1 MTCSCLSRQWC
12 PKRIVCIGDIKIKTE
27 DGGELMLKDFIYI
40 QFHFENLMVK
50 FFEVVDSYKLAMKDK
65 KEKKLVMNGS
75 R

>member
-1 MTCSCLSRQWC
+1 
-12 PKRIVCIGDIKIKTE
+12 
-27 DGGELMLKDFIYI
+27 
-40 QFHFENLMVK
+40 MVK